1 MDSAYYWELFMT
13 TGAPAYYL
21 AYQSKRRMEGT
32 DVSENTGSCP
42 PADGVQ

>member
-1 MDSAYYWELFMT
+1 MDSRDYWELFMT

-21 AYQSKRRMEGT
+21 AYHATRRTEDT

-42 PADGVQ
+42 SADGVQ

>member
-1 MDSAYYWELFMT
+1 MDSNYYWELFMT

-21 AYQSKRRMEGT
+21 AYQMSRQTEDS

>member
-1 MDSAYYWELFMT
+1 MESNYYWEMFMT

-21 AYQSKRRMEGT
+21 AYQSCRRTEDK
-32 DVSENTGSCP
+32 DVSQNTGSCA

>member
-1 MDSAYYWELFMT
+1 MDSDYYWELFMT

-21 AYQSKRRMEGT
+21 AYQSRRRTEDT
-32 DVSENTGSCP
+32 DVSENTGPCA

>member
-1 MDSAYYWELFMT
+1 MDSGYYWQLFMT

-21 AYQSKRRMEGT
+21 AYQRSRRTEDE

-42 PADGVQ
+42 SPDGVQ